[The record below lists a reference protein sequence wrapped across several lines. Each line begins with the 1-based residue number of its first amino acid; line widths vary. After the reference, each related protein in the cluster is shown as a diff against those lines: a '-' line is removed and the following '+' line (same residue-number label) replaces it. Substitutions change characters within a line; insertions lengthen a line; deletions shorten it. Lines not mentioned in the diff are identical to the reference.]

1 MNRRELFKTAGGAM
15 AASLLPSEFAWAQSK
30 PPISPLMT
38 TLSTYMAEAA
48 RRPLPD
54 AVVEKTKHM
63 ILDTLAAAISGSEL
77 PPGKF
82 AINFARMYGGEKI
95 ATVAGSTVV
104 CGPIEAALAN
114 GMLAHSD
121 ETDDTHPPSQS
132 HPGCSV
138 VPSALAVGEKWG
150 IDGQRYLR
158 AVALGYDIGPRF
170 TATLGKLQYMVDSHR
185 STHTLSGTFGSAA
198 AAACAAGLN
207 AQQMRWVLS
216 YAAQLASGLAS
227 WQRDTEHVEKA
238 FDFGGMPAKNGV
250 TAALLVEA
258 GGSAVDDILSG
269 ADNFFTAFA
278 PKNDPSMLI
287 DKLGERYEITRT
299 NIKKWTVGAP
309 IQAPLDAFEILIK
322 KNNFDPEQVR
332 RIVVRV
338 ATDEAT
344 IVNNREIPD
353 ICLQHLIAVMLVDR
367 TVTFKSAHDK
377 ARMTDATILKHRAK
391 VQLVG
396 DEALE
401 RFLPRRAGI
410 VEVTTGDGR
419 TVTERVDD
427 VRGTAEN
434 PMTRDEVI
442 AKARDLITPVLG
454 PQTFD
459 KLVARVFDLERLRSV
474 RELRPLIQKA

>member
-1 MNRRELFKTAGGAM
+1 MNRRDLLRTAGGAFALSWIPREL
-15 AASLLPSEFAWAQSK
+15 AAA
-30 PPISPLMT
+30 PPDVSPLMT
-38 TLSTYMAEAA
+38 TLSAYMAEAA
-48 RRPLPD
+48 HRSLPD
-54 AVVEKTKHM
+54 AVIEKTKHM
-63 ILDTLAAAISGSEL
+63 ILDTLAAAISGSQL

-82 AINFARMYGGEKI
+82 AINFARTYGGERI
-95 ATVAGSTVV
+95 ATVAGSNVV

-138 VPSALAVGEKWG
+138 VPSALAVGEKWS
-150 IDGQRYLR
+150 IDGQRFLR
-158 AVALGYDIGPRF
+158 AVALGYDVGPRF
-170 TATLGKLQYMVDSHR
+170 TATLGKLQYMMDSHR
-185 STHTLSGTFGSAA
+185 STHALSGTFGSAA
-198 AAACAAGLN
+198 AAASAASLN

-216 YAAQLASGLAS
+216 YTAQLASGLAS

-258 GGSAVDDILSG
+258 GGTAVDDVLSG
-269 ADNFFTAFA
+269 TDNFFTAFV
-278 PKNDPSMLI
+278 PKNDPSMLV

-309 IQAPLDAFEILIK
+309 IQAPLDALEILIK
-322 KNNFDPEQVR
+322 KYSIDPDQVR
-332 RIVVRV
+332 KIVVRV
-338 ATDEAT
+338 ATDEAK

-353 ICLQHLIAVMLVDR
+353 ICMQHLIAVMLVDR

-401 RFLPRRAGI
+401 KFMPRRAGI
-410 VEVTTGDGR
+410 VEVTTNDGK

-434 PMTRDEVI
+434 PMSRDEVI
-442 AKARDLITPVLG
+442 AKARDLIVPVLG
-454 PQTFD
+454 AQTFD
-459 KLVARVFDLERLRSV
+459 TLVARVFDLEHLRSV

>member
-1 MNRRELFKTAGGAM
+1 MNRRQLLKTVGGTLVGSMLPRALL
-15 AASLLPSEFAWAQSK
+15 AASPN
-30 PPISPLMT
+30 ISPIMSA
-38 TLSTYMAEAA
+38 LSNYMADAA

-63 ILDTLAAAISGSEL
+63 ILDTLAAAVSGSEL
-77 PPGKF
+77 PPGQF
-82 AINFARMYGGEKI
+82 AINFARSYGGERTASVI
-95 ATVAGSTVV
+95 ASTVV

-114 GMLAHSD
+114 GMLAHAD

-150 IDGQRYLR
+150 IDGQRFMR

-185 STHTLSGTFGSAA
+185 STHALSGTFGSAA

-216 YAAQLASGLAS
+216 YTSQLASGLAS

-258 GGSAVDDILSG
+258 GGTAVDDILSG
-269 ADNFFTAFA
+269 PDNFFTAFV
-278 PKNDPSMLI
+278 PENDPSMVV
-287 DKLGERYEITRT
+287 DKLGERFEITRT

-309 IQAPLDAFEILIK
+309 IQAPLDALDLLIK
-322 KNNFDPEQVR
+322 KHNVDAEQVKKV
-332 RIVVRV
+332 VVRV
-338 ATDEAT
+338 ATNEAA

-353 ICLQHLIAVMLVDR
+353 ICLQHLVAVMLVDR
-367 TVTFKSAHDK
+367 TVTFKTAHDK
-377 ARMTDATILKHRAK
+377 DRMTDSTILKHRAK

-401 RFLPRRAGI
+401 TFLPRRAGI
-410 VEVTTGDGR
+410 VEITTADGK
-419 TVTERVDD
+419 TLVERVDD
-427 VRGTAEN
+427 VKGTAEN
-434 PMTRDEVI
+434 PMSREEVI
-442 AKARDLITPVLG
+442 AKARDLIVPVLG

-459 KLVARVFDLERLRSV
+459 SLVTRVFDLERVRSV
-474 RELRPLIQKA
+474 RELRPLVQRA